1 MAFNNMLAKLACFF
15 VFLVLVGCSNTPTQ
29 TVDIKLP
36 NNIKYIGNG
45 SAGFALMSVMG
56 PTGVA
61 VGAAIDVGI
70 ANDIKNMNEPS
81 ALQSE
86 LNSLITEYNAHSLID
101 NPINKLQITRIDFI
115 ALPDDLVK
123 VKLTGTAKSLN
134 SDLFNLSDCDIK
146 EELVAIKTK
155 KGLANFLIVQ
165 AVEFSLKEIK
175 RERV

>member
-1 MAFNNMLAKLACFF
+1 MAFNNILAKVSCFF
-15 VFLVLVGCSNTPTQ
+15 VFLVLFGCSNTPTQ
-29 TVDIKLP
+29 KVDVNLP
-36 NNIKYIGNG
+36 NDIKYIGNG

-61 VGAAIDVGI
+61 VGVAIDVGI
-70 ANDIKNMNEPS
+70 ANDIKNMNELS

-86 LNSLITEYNAHSLID
+86 LNTLLTEYNTHSFID
-101 NPINKLQITRIDFI
+101 NPIKELQIERIDFI
-115 ALPDDLVK
+115 ALPGDLVK
-123 VKLTGTAKSLN
+123 VKLIGTVKSLN
-134 SDLFNLSDCDIK
+134 SDLVNLSDCDIK